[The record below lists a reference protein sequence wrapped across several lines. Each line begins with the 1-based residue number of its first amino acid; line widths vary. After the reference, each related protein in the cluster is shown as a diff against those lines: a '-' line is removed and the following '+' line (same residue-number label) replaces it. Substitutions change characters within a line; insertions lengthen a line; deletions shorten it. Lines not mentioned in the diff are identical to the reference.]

1 MDSLMFYSTIAN
13 FYNQMFG
20 GTTDH
25 YVMHVLNFE
34 IFRQLL
40 HSVSGDNKS
49 SSVALVVKT

>member
-1 MDSLMFYSTIAN
+1 MDSLMFYSTITN